1 MLLHL
6 VDPCLSGNSHA
17 VVLSCEWTVL
27 LSNLDLSNKEYLKEN
42 FSRFIIS
49 KVLYLSNKRCF
60 QHLQSDTPKVSHT
73 GKKPDVSKTIKKK
86 KNPFI
91 HRVHWSF
98 SSVIL
103 FHLAPCTRSPSI
115 KFETH
120 TLKQNIQSEERHFTA
135 KPIKRLQIRIF
146 SSRIKASSH
155 PN

>member
-49 KVLYLSNKRCF
+49 KVLYLSNKGAF
-60 QHLQSDTPKVSHT
+60 NTYNLTHQKSVTLK
-73 GKKPDVSKTIKKK
+73 KKPDVSKTI

-98 SSVIL
+98 SSVVL

-120 TLKQNIQSEERHFTA
+120 TLKQKKKDILLLNQQKDCKEGF
-135 KPIKRLQIRIF
+135 F